1 MTSTPPT
8 ATTLPIAS
16 NEDTMTTTP
25 SQPDADAPR
34 VPAAGL
40 TDPSAYEAPMP
51 TERTVKQ
58 RTNLPIQ
65 AYRFA
70 AVSLK
75 MTRMILR
82 SHG

>member
-1 MTSTPPT
+1 
-8 ATTLPIAS
+8 
-16 NEDTMTTTP
+16 MTTNPT
-25 SQPDADAPR
+25 QPDAPR

-40 TDPSAYEAPMP
+40 IDPSAYEAPMP

-58 RTNLPIQ
+58 RTNLPLQ

>member
-1 MTSTPPT
+1 
-8 ATTLPIAS
+8 
-16 NEDTMTTTP
+16 
-25 SQPDADAPR
+25 
-34 VPAAGL
+34 
-40 TDPSAYEAPMP
+40 MP

>member
-1 MTSTPPT
+1 MTAAQTTTP
-8 ATTLPIAS
+8 TTS

-25 SQPDADAPR
+25 SQPGPDTPR
-34 VPAAGL
+34 GPAAGL

>member
-1 MTSTPPT
+1 
-8 ATTLPIAS
+8 
-16 NEDTMTTTP
+16 MTTTP
-25 SQPDADAPR
+25 SQPGPAAAR
-34 VPAAGL
+34 GPAAGL

-51 TERTVKQ
+51 TERTIRQ
-58 RTNLPIQ
+58 RTSLPIQ

>member
-1 MTSTPPT
+1 MSTD
-8 ATTLPIAS
+8 A
-16 NEDTMTTTP
+16 
-25 SQPDADAPR
+25 SQPANDARAS
-34 VPAAGL
+34 AAGL

-51 TERTVKQ
+51 TARTVKL
-58 RTNLPIQ
+58 RTNVPLQ
-65 AYRFA
+65 AWRFA

>member
-1 MTSTPPT
+1 MT
-8 ATTLPIAS
+8 AT
-16 NEDTMTTTP
+16 
-25 SQPDADAPR
+25 PDQAGPDAPR
-34 VPAAGL
+34 GPAAGL
-40 TDPSAYEAPMP
+40 TEPSAYEAPLP
-51 TERTVKQ
+51 TERTVRR
-58 RTNLPIQ
+58 RTNLPLQ

>member
-1 MTSTPPT
+1 MTH
-8 ATTLPIAS
+8 ATSS
-16 NEDTMTTTP
+16 NEDTMTSTP
-25 SQPDADAPR
+25 SEPPTGAPHH
-34 VPAAGL
+34 PAAGL
-40 TDPSAYEAPMP
+40 TEPADYEAPIP
-51 TERTVKQ
+51 TERTIKM
-58 RTNLPIQ
+58 RNNLPVQ

>member
-1 MTSTPPT
+1 
-8 ATTLPIAS
+8 
-16 NEDTMTTTP
+16 MTTP
-25 SQPDADAPR
+25 QPEPVESVR
-34 VPAAGL
+34 AGL
-40 TDPSAYEAPMP
+40 IEPSAYEAPMP
-51 TERTVKQ
+51 TERTQRQ
-58 RTNLPIQ
+58 RTSLPLQ

>member
-1 MTSTPPT
+1 
-8 ATTLPIAS
+8 
-16 NEDTMTTTP
+16 MTTTP
-25 SQPDADAPR
+25 SQPGPAAPR
-34 VPAAGL
+34 GPAAGL

-51 TERTVKQ
+51 TERTIRQ
-58 RTNLPIQ
+58 RTSLPIQ

>member
-1 MTSTPPT
+1 
-8 ATTLPIAS
+8 
-16 NEDTMTTTP
+16 MTTTP
-25 SQPDADAPR
+25 SQPGPAAPR
-34 VPAAGL
+34 GPAAGL

-51 TERTVKQ
+51 TERTIRQ
-58 RTNLPIQ
+58 RRSLPIQ

>member
-1 MTSTPPT
+1 MSRPTTS
-8 ATTLPIAS
+8 S
-16 NEDTMTTTP
+16 EDTMTSTQ
-25 SQPDADAPR
+25 SQSEPDVPR
-34 VPAAGL
+34 GPVAGL

-51 TERTVKQ
+51 TARTVKL

-82 SHG
+82 SHS

>member
-1 MTSTPPT
+1 MSRPTTNSEDTMTSTP
-8 ATTLPIAS
+8 S
-16 NEDTMTTTP
+16 HSE
-25 SQPDADAPR
+25 ADVPR
-34 VPAAGL
+34 GPLAGL

-51 TERTVKQ
+51 TERTVKL

>member
-1 MTSTPPT
+1 MSAHPTTS
-8 ATTLPIAS
+8 
-16 NEDTMTTTP
+16 EDPMSTND
-25 SQPDADAPR
+25 SQPATQAR

-51 TERTVKQ
+51 TARTVRL
-58 RTNLPIQ
+58 RTNLPLQ
-65 AYRFA
+65 AWRFA

>member
-1 MTSTPPT
+1 MSPPT
-8 ATTLPIAS
+8 TS
-16 NEDTMTTTP
+16 SEDTMTTTP
-25 SQPDADAPR
+25 SQSEADVPR
-34 VPAAGL
+34 GPAAGL

-51 TERTVKQ
+51 TERTVKL

>member
-1 MTSTPPT
+1 MSIPT
-8 ATTLPIAS
+8 TRS
-16 NEDTMTTTP
+16 EDAMTTTTSPSEPDP
-25 SQPDADAPR
+25 SQPDEHRA
-34 VPAAGL
+34 VAAGL
-40 TDPSAYEAPMP
+40 TEPSSYEAPMP
-51 TERTVKQ
+51 TERTVRL
-58 RTNLPIQ
+58 RTNLPVQ

>member
-1 MTSTPPT
+1 MPTTSTV
-8 ATTLPIAS
+8 
-16 NEDTMTTTP
+16 
-25 SQPDADAPR
+25 R
-34 VPAAGL
+34 
-40 TDPSAYEAPMP
+40 
-51 TERTVKQ
+51 K

>member
-1 MTSTPPT
+1 
-8 ATTLPIAS
+8 
-16 NEDTMTTTP
+16 MTTTP
-25 SQPDADAPR
+25 SPPDAGTPR
-34 VPAAGL
+34 GPAAGL

-51 TERTVKQ
+51 TQRTLKQ

>member
-1 MTSTPPT
+1 MTTTSIPTTP
-8 ATTLPIAS
+8 PIAS
-16 NEDTMTTTP
+16 DEDTMTTTP
-25 SQPDADAPR
+25 SQPGPDAPR
-34 VPAAGL
+34 GPAAGL

-51 TERTVKQ
+51 TERTIRQ
-58 RTNLPIQ
+58 RTSLPIQ

>member
-1 MTSTPPT
+1 
-8 ATTLPIAS
+8 
-16 NEDTMTTTP
+16 
-25 SQPDADAPR
+25 
-34 VPAAGL
+34 
-40 TDPSAYEAPMP
+40 MP
-51 TERTVKQ
+51 TERTIRQ
-58 RTNLPIQ
+58 RTSLPIQ

>member
-1 MTSTPPT
+1 MTSPT
-8 ATTLPIAS
+8 TS

-25 SQPDADAPR
+25 AQPAPDADVPR
-34 VPAAGL
+34 GPAAGL

-51 TERTVKQ
+51 TERTVRL
-58 RTNLPIQ
+58 RTNLPLQ

>member
-1 MTSTPPT
+1 MTVPT
-8 ATTLPIAS
+8 TVS
-16 NEDTMTTTP
+16 EDTVTAPAT
-25 SQPDADAPR
+25 SQPQPER
-34 VPAAGL
+34 VVAAGL
-40 TDPSAYEAPMP
+40 TEPSAYDAPMP
-51 TERTVKQ
+51 TAHTVRM
-58 RTNLPIQ
+58 RTNLPVQ

>member
-1 MTSTPPT
+1 MTATVPTASNEDPMTSTP
-8 ATTLPIAS
+8 
-16 NEDTMTTTP
+16 
-25 SQPDADAPR
+25 SQPHADPPR
-34 VPAAGL
+34 REVAGL
-40 TDPSAYEAPMP
+40 TDPSAYEAPTP
-51 TERTVKQ
+51 TERTVRR

-70 AVSLK
+70 AVSVK

>member
-1 MTSTPPT
+1 VTADDVRPDDVRPDDVPT
-8 ATTLPIAS
+8 A
-16 NEDTMTTTP
+16 
-25 SQPDADAPR
+25 
-34 VPAAGL
+34 PAAGL
-40 TDPSAYEAPMP
+40 IDPAQYEAPMP
-51 TERTVKQ
+51 TSRTVKN

>member
-1 MTSTPPT
+1 MSTPSEPAAPPAVIT
-8 ATTLPIAS
+8 
-16 NEDTMTTTP
+16 
-25 SQPDADAPR
+25 PDA
-34 VPAAGL
+34 
-40 TDPSAYEAPMP
+40 YQAPMP
-51 TERTVKQ
+51 TTSTVRK

>member
-1 MTSTPPT
+1 
-8 ATTLPIAS
+8 
-16 NEDTMTTTP
+16 MTTTP
-25 SQPDADAPR
+25 SHSAADVPR
-34 VPAAGL
+34 GPVAGL
-40 TDPSAYEAPMP
+40 TEPSMYEAPMP
-51 TERTVKQ
+51 TARTVRR
-58 RTNLPIQ
+58 RTNLPLQ